1 MDSPRHY
8 TSAKRSTGAI
18 IAIVAMT
25 LGGAGALWVA
35 AGVLNSQASERQIE
49 QVRGAI
55 VRARHNADEQA
66 VALGQR
72 HELGRQLAENGPD
85 GAAGW
90 LDEELGQPVTA
101 TASTKSVLIL
111 GQDGALYGYTEGGR
125 ASTSEMEEL
134 ARAIGGMGPSV
145 GETARLGRN
154 ERDQRPTATAAPMAV
169 DIRSIHGS
177 PAIVSAAPIT
187 SAGMPLELVVFTYLD
202 DPTIVR
208 WGNAYLLD
216 RLTLLS
222 PRRPVSEGWLHESL
236 ISNGGEAIGN
246 LAWLPE
252 RPGDVLTRY
261 VLPAELLF
269 GAIIL
274 ALFCGIASRAR
285 TSSTRANFLERFDP
299 TTGLV
304 NRATFMLRLDQIAG
318 NHPCQLLR
326 LDIDDF
332 SAINDAF
339 GLPGGDEVIREF
351 SKRLIKVFSADR
363 CLIARLDGDEFAI
376 LVLGSGQIH
385 SLGHKATQVFVEK
398 RRRGHPATV
407 ITLSAGIAAA
417 PEHGH
422 TAADLM
428 QHADIALGAAKA
440 AGSAHHV
447 IYDPAL
453 GHAFKS
459 RKDLE
464 AQMKQAIDEQGF
476 ELFYQPI
483 VDLRTMRPNGVEA
496 LLRLKQGASATPAEF
511 VPVIEK
517 LGLMPQLGGW
527 IIAQAFADSR
537 KWLGLRTS
545 INLSPLQLENPALL
559 DQIDFHRAR
568 YNVSPQSIGFE
579 ITEGILLADSD
590 IVRSNLLGLRQRGY
604 TLALDDFGTG
614 YSSLSYLSEFDI
626 QRLKLDKSFVSGGR
640 TQSERSAALVKGVI
654 DICHRLNIQVVA
666 EGIEEEEEARILQGW
681 DCDFAQGYYFG
692 RPAPV
697 WATQRNIAN
706 LKRQAAEITATEG
719 PEPRLT
725 IV

>member
-66 VALGQR
+66 MALGQR

-85 GAAGW
+85 GAAEW

-111 GQDGALYGYTEGGR
+111 GQDGALYGFTEGGR

-134 ARAIGGMGPSV
+134 ARAIGDIGHPV
-145 GETARLGRN
+145 GKTVQPGRTEQEQPVAATTA
-154 ERDQRPTATAAPMAV
+154 

-177 PAIVSAAPIT
+177 PAIVSAAPID
-187 SAGMPLELVVFTYLD
+187 SAGMPLEIVVFTYLD
-202 DPTIVR
+202 DPTIAR

-216 RLTLLS
+216 RLALLS
-222 PRRPVSEGWLHESL
+222 PRRPVSEGWLHKSL
-236 ISNGGEAIGN
+236 LSNGGEVIGN
-246 LAWLPE
+246 LAWQPE

-285 TSSTRANFLERFDP
+285 SSSTRAQFLERFDP

-407 ITLSAGIAAA
+407 ITISAGIAAA

-590 IVRSNLLGLRQRGY
+590 VVRSNLLGLRQRGY

-681 DCDFAQGYYFG
+681 DCDFAQGYHFG

>member
-1 MDSPRHY
+1 MDTPRH
-8 TSAKRSTGAI
+8 SPVAKRSTGAMV
-18 IAIVAMT
+18 AISAMT
-25 LGGAGALWVA
+25 LGAAVSLWAAAGAL
-35 AGVLNSQASERQIE
+35 NNRESQRQVE

-55 VRARHNADEQA
+55 SRARHNSDEQA
-66 VALGQR
+66 KALGQR
-72 HELGRQLAENGPD
+72 HELARQLAANGPD
-85 GAAGW
+85 GAAAW
-90 LDEELGQPVTA
+90 LDEELGQPATA
-101 TASTKSVLIL
+101 TVSTKTVLIV
-111 GQDGALYGYTEGGR
+111 GRDGAVYGFAEGGR
-125 ASTSEMEEL
+125 LSTREMEPL
-134 ARAIGGMGPSV
+134 AQSV
-145 GETARLGRN
+145 SDMVHAGEGTT
-154 ERDQRPTATAAPMAV
+154 DV
-169 DIRSIHGS
+169 RSINGV
-177 PAIVSAAPIT
+177 PAVVSAVPIVPPGPI
-187 SAGMPLELVVFTYLD
+187 SGGDAGAMKLVTFTYFD
-202 DPTIVR
+202 DPTIAR
-208 WGNAYLLD
+208 WANAFMLE

-222 PRRPVSEGWLHESL
+222 PRRPVPAGWRQVRLAG
-236 ISNGGEAIGN
+236 NGGETIGRM
-246 LAWLPE
+246 AWQPD

-261 VLPAELLF
+261 LLPAELVF
-269 GAIIL
+269 GAIVL
-274 ALFCGIASRAR
+274 ALFWGMAHRAR
-285 TSSTRANFLERFDP
+285 TSTTRVNYLERFDP

-304 NRATFMLRLDQIAG
+304 NRATFMMRLDQIAG

-351 SKRLIKVFSADR
+351 SKRLVKVFSADR
-363 CLIARLDGDEFAI
+363 CMIARLDGDEFAI
-376 LVLGSGQIH
+376 LVLGAGQIH
-385 SLGHKATQVFVEK
+385 SLGPRATQVFVEK
-398 RRRGHPATV
+398 RRRGHPTTT

-422 TAADLM
+422 TAEDLM
-428 QHADIALGAAKA
+428 QNADIALGAAKA

-447 IYDPAL
+447 IFDPAL
-453 GHAFKS
+453 GQAFKS

-537 KWLGLRTS
+537 KWLGLKTS

-568 YNVSPQSIGFE
+568 YNVSPASIGFE

-590 IVRSNLLGLRQRGY
+590 TVRSNLIGLRQRGY

-640 TQSERSAALVKGVI
+640 TQSERSAALVRGVI
-654 DICHRLNIQVVA
+654 DICHRLGIQVVA
-666 EGIEEEEEARILQGW
+666 EGIEEEEEARILQDW
-681 DCDFAQGYYFG
+681 SCDYAQGYHFG

-697 WATQRNIAN
+697 WATKRTIAM
-706 LKRQAAEITATEG
+706 LRQKVAESEAAEG
-719 PEPRLT
+719 PEQRLT